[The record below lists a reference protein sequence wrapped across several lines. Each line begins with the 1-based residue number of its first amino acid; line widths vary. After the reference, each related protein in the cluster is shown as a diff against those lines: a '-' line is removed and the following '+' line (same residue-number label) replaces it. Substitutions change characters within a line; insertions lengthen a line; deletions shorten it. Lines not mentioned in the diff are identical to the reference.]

1 MIHKRNLTI
10 ILGFILL
17 LVLLAGT
24 NVFGVENPIVV
35 KNIEFVNADL
45 RDVFRSLAQAG
56 NFNVIIE
63 PTVQGEVSLTLK
75 YGVTLKDAVS
85 VIAKTYGYSCRWLAD
100 SPTAVI
106 GSAKF
111 IKFNFDHK
119 IPKAFQLNFADPAV
133 VAEAL
138 EVVIPRNRIKA
149 DPNTKQVTV
158 VANEL
163 ELENIMEIIAE
174 WDRELPQINVETKM
188 LEVNNQFWKDIGIV
202 NTFLAPHMGVY
213 LLNAQQVKVTN
224 ENPKINLLTSSVLKG
239 LNHHQVR
246 NFFGDKVPLIT
257 EKNKQGRI
265 DYKVEYINAGT
276 SVTITPKLN
285 PEKKLTIRI
294 KTAVST
300 IANKAKPGK
309 NWIPWVVTREFE
321 STIRLEAGQ
330 AFLLSGLLQR
340 GEYNMM
346 KEGPY
351 DFPVLN
357 ELFRK
362 ENPILKNIPNS
373 QTEVVLIFMPK
384 LSDIQSGTDVAG
396 QIAATVQNPVTS
408 EGKAV
413 TTGAT
418 ASPDQAAADINEK
431 TDQAPDELYDKLPI
445 DEDKPIVNITAA
457 ADKTLPD
464 MQNTVADKFIE
475 IKYQVKKG
483 DSLVGI
489 VNKFGSD
496 LMLVVEKN
504 KLEKAGVIK
513 TDTILIIPVPRERC
527 YTLKVKETLWRIAKR
542 YGTTMAVLKDLNGI
556 ADETK
561 VKAGQIIVLPVPV
574 TQIAN
579 PQF

>member
-1 MIHKRNLTI
+1 LIHRRNLTL
-10 ILGFILL
+10 ILGFILF

-24 NVFGVENPIVV
+24 SVFGVENPIVV

-63 PTVQGEVSLTLK
+63 PTVQGEVALTLK

-85 VIAKTYGYSCRWLAD
+85 LIAKTYGYSCRWLAD

-111 IKFNFDHK
+111 IKLNFDHK
-119 IPKAFQLNFADPAV
+119 IPKVFQLNFADPAV
-133 VAEAL
+133 IAEAL
-138 EVVIPRNRIKA
+138 EVVIPRNRIKV
-149 DPNTKQVTV
+149 DPNAKQVTV

-174 WDRELPQINVETKM
+174 WDRELPEINVETKL
-188 LEVNNQFWKDIGIV
+188 LEVSNQFWKDIGIV

-224 ENPKINLLTSSVLKG
+224 ENPKTNLLSSSVVKG
-239 LNHHQVR
+239 LNNHQVR

-257 EKNKQGRI
+257 EKNKQGKI

-285 PEKKLTIRI
+285 SEKKLTIKI
-294 KTAVST
+294 KIAVST
-300 IANKAKPGK
+300 IANKGKSGK

-351 DFPVLN
+351 DFLALSK
-357 ELFRK
+357 LFNK
-362 ENPILKNIPNS
+362 ENPILKNFSNS
-373 QTEVVLIFMPK
+373 QTEVVLILMPK
-384 LSDIQSGTDVAG
+384 LSDTQSGADVAG
-396 QIAATVQNPVTS
+396 SNVAVQNQATS

-413 TTGAT
+413 TTGTT
-418 ASPDQAAADINEK
+418 ASPDQTVVGIKEK
-431 TDQAPDELYDKLPI
+431 TDHAPDELYDKLPI
-445 DEDKPIVNITAA
+445 DEDKPIVNITAT
-457 ADKTLPD
+457 ADDTPPD

-483 DSLVGI
+483 DSLIGI

-496 LMLVVEKN
+496 LKLVAEKN
-504 KLEKAGVIK
+504 KLEKAGAIK
-513 TDTILIIPVPRERC
+513 TDTILIIPVPSGRC
-527 YTLKVKETLWRIAKR
+527 YILKVKETLWRIAKR

-574 TQIAN
+574 TQIVN